1 MDPNVCPIMSRKPYK
16 REFLENLRGFE
27 MIKLDQLSLVRQL
40 DLVFKELEE
49 ELSGLSS
56 GTVFVQIRNNI
67 IGKFGIRHNPL
78 TGRNGVMAAVEEG
91 LSKCQQSSFRAMAL
105 ESLKHKRHWTHGE
118 ISYDFTVRQGL
129 IIIDAVLESN
139 YNMANLMIRY
149 PRTSP
154 SETALES

>member
-1 MDPNVCPIMSRKPYK
+1 
-16 REFLENLRGFE
+16 

-40 DLVFKELEE
+40 DLVFKELEN

-56 GTVFVQIRNNI
+56 GTVFVQIRNNV

-78 TGRNGVMAAVEEG
+78 SGRNGVMAPVEDG
-91 LSKCQQSSFRAMAL
+91 LNTDQLLSFRAMAL

-118 ISYDFTVRQGL
+118 ISYDFVVKQGL
-129 IIIDAVLESN
+129 IMVDAILESN

-149 PRTSP
+149 PRSSV
-154 SETALES
+154 SEATLEF